1 MEEDISEIDNTN
13 AKRVFNHF
21 GITDLED
28 YHKFYL
34 LTDVLLLAD
43 VLENFSDVS
52 LQYYGV
58 DLAHN
63 YTSPGLSQQAA
74 LKMMDVE
81 LDLFTDIDKH
91 LFIED
96 VIRGGSGND
105 QPPTHQQC
113 FYLTHSVREYF
124 EKLALKK
131 VKNATLNGCISST
144 RRIQSRN

>member
-96 VIRGGSGND
+96 VIRGEWKWSATNTPAMLLLNPFSPGILWKIGIKKSKKRN
-105 QPPTHQQC
+105 
-113 FYLTHSVREYF
+113 FKRLYLKY
-124 EKLALKK
+124 
-131 VKNATLNGCISST
+131 
-144 RRIQSRN
+144 